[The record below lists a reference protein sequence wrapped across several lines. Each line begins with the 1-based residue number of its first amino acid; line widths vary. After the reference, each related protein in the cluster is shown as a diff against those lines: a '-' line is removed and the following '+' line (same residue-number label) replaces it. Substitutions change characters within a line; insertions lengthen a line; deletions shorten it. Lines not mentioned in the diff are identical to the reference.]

1 MRGIVLVE
9 SMKFVQLRS
18 MRDLVMLVV
27 SSPAVNVIQHLNIG
41 SIHLYFVIAGTLRE
55 MFIYFVKRREEV
67 EGSFIVYNA
76 YTGEINYSDRLK
88 VEPNLTSI
96 PIVEIE
102 NQNLLPKELLAELEG
117 L

>member
-1 MRGIVLVE
+1 MDIVSVE

-18 MRDLVMLVV
+18 MRDLVMLVA
-27 SSPAVNVIQHLNIG
+27 SSPAVNVIQHLSLG
-41 SIHLYFVIAGTLRE
+41 STHLYFVIAGTLRE
-55 MFIYFVKRREEV
+55 MFIYFVKTDERV
-67 EGSFIVYNA
+67 EGSFIIYNT
-76 YTGEINYSDRLK
+76 YTGEISYSDRLR

-102 NQNLLPKELLAELEG
+102 NQNLLPQELLSEVEG

>member
-1 MRGIVLVE
+1 LDIVSVE

-18 MRDLVMLVV
+18 MRDLVMLVA
-27 SSPAVNVIQHLNIG
+27 SSPAVNVIQHLSLG
-41 SIHLYFVIAGTLRE
+41 SAHLYFVIAGTLRE
-55 MFIYFVKRREEV
+55 MFIYFVKVDEVV
-67 EGSFIVYNA
+67 EGSFIIYNT
-76 YTGEINYSDRLK
+76 YTGEISYSDRLR

-102 NQNLLPKELLAELEG
+102 NQNLLPEELLSMVEG